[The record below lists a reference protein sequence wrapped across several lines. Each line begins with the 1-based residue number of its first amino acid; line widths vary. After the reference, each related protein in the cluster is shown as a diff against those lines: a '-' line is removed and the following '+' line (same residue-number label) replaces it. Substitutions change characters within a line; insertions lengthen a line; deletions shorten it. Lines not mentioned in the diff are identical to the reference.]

1 MTDAQ
6 PLNALKWAEAFCY
19 GVVVTLLV
27 TSIYVR
33 EIADEN
39 EALLRSPSS
48 GALQP
53 ADHANSQLY
62 RSTRDL
68 SYNLG
73 LAQFGALSGAI
84 LLGWLRR
91 RRERSNGATEA
102 RREMREAAL
111 GGADFDGL
119 RRNHND

>member
-6 PLNALKWAEAFCY
+6 LLNVLRWAEAFCY
-19 GVVVTLLV
+19 GVVISLLV

-39 EALLRSPSS
+39 EALTRTLSS
-48 GALQP
+48 VELQP
-53 ADHANSQLY
+53 ADHTATLLY

-68 SYNLG
+68 SYDLG

-91 RRERSNGATEA
+91 RRERSSGSAEA
-102 RREMREAAL
+102 RREMRETAL
-111 GGADFDGL
+111 SGAGFDGL